1 MVRLCS
7 LLRKSF
13 VFHSAA
19 LKLNTGLFHY
29 NKIERI
35 RDLKGYD
42 NGRKINVLPQTIIKH
57 KKVSKGFKLM
67 NDIMCY
73 ISFSST
79 WIGRFTQLNSNSHIN
94 VVFISSLSYLIEW
107 GGGMHC
113 NHLVIN
119 AQMALRIWISK

>member
-1 MVRLCS
+1 M
-7 LLRKSF
+7 
-13 VFHSAA
+13 FHSAA

-57 KKVSKGFKLM
+57 KKVSKSFKLM
-67 NDIMCY
+67 NDKMCY

-79 WIGRFTQLNSNSHIN
+79 
-94 VVFISSLSYLIEW
+94 
-107 GGGMHC
+107 
-113 NHLVIN
+113 
-119 AQMALRIWISK
+119 